1 MGSLDAGSVSS
12 AGDLADFLRALADK
26 MRTGKSEENPIS
38 ADFVEAA
45 AAWCDDMPGT
55 STTWASQRRSSPPGR
70 SSLNSSLR
78 RGSTSNARRPIASQ

>member
-26 MRTGKSEENPIS
+26 MRAGKSEENPIS

-45 AAWCDDMPGT
+45 AAWCDDMPGYFDHLGEPAPQQP
-55 STTWASQRRSSPPGR
+55 SWSFVAQ
-70 SSLNSSLR
+70 LFAA
-78 RGSTSNARRPIASQ
+78 ARAYE